1 MLGCWDEN
9 PEGGRE
15 MLGLKNWGIGDFHHA
30 CLRTLSGGPSSFS
43 NPERPP
49 AHRGLRPGGGTLNGE
64 RSKSEGRMKTFL
76 INYFCGIQMARIS
89 KTGVEKWKIR

>member
-1 MLGCWDEN
+1 
-9 PEGGRE
+9 
-15 MLGLKNWGIGDFHHA
+15 MLGLKNWGIGDYHHA

-43 NPERPP
+43 NPER
-49 AHRGLRPGGGTLNGE
+49 RTLNGE